1 MIQVRVNGIF
11 ITKSQ
16 SSGILLR
23 EEDGER
29 TLPIVIGEYEAQS
42 IAMALEKIAP
52 PRPITHD
59 LITNMLGKLEISIES
74 VIITEIK
81 ENTYYAVLRLIRD
94 TEVIEV
100 DSRPSDAIALAV
112 RLGTSIFVKEAVMDE
127 AAYIPDDAD
136 DPNKKFLF
144 KTDDNQVENLKQ
156 QLAKAV
162 ESEEYEEAAKIRDR
176 IKRLESGS

>member
-1 MIQVRVNGIF
+1 MIHVRVNGIF
-11 ITKSQ
+11 ITQSQ

-23 EEDGER
+23 EDDGKR

-42 IAMALEKIAP
+42 IAMALEKITP

-59 LITNMLGKLEISIES
+59 LITNILGKLEISVES

-81 ENTYYAVLRLIRD
+81 ENTYYAIVRLVRN
-94 TEVIEV
+94 TEIIEI

-112 RLGTSIFVKEAVMDE
+112 RLGTSIFVNEAVMDE
-127 AAYIPDDAD
+127 AAYIPENTD

-144 KTDDNQVENLKQ
+144 KTDNDQVENLKQ

-162 ESEEYEEAAKIRDR
+162 ESEDYEEAAKLRDR
-176 IKRLESGS
+176 INRLESGS

>member
-11 ITKSQ
+11 ITQSQ
-16 SSGILLR
+16 SSGILLK
-23 EEDGER
+23 EEEGKR

-59 LITNMLGKLEISIES
+59 LITNILGKLEISVES

-81 ENTYYAVLRLIRD
+81 ENTYYAIVRLISD
-94 TEVIEV
+94 AEVIEI

-127 AAYIPDDAD
+127 AAYIPENTD

-144 KTDDNQVENLKQ
+144 KTDNNQLDNLKQ

-162 ESEEYEEAAKIRDR
+162 ESEDYEEAAKLRDR
-176 IKRLESGS
+176 INRLESGL